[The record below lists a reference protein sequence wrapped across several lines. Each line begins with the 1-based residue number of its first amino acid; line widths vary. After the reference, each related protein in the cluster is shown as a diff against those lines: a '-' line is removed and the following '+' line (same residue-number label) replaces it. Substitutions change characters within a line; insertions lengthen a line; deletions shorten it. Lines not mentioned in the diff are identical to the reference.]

1 MSLSRRNFLQG
12 SALAASAVVG
22 VAALASPAKVFAS
35 EQKEMGAIN
44 AIMTRR
50 SIRSFT
56 DKPVTDAQIETIMRA
71 AMAAPSAYNEQ
82 PWEFIVVDDK
92 AKLEAISKIN
102 KYALFAKNA
111 PIGILT
117 CVDYNKVK
125 HQDQRDYGII
135 DVSIATQ
142 NILLAVHALGLGATW
157 TGIYP
162 NKALVAPFAKE
173 FNLPEHIIPLA
184 FVPIGYPKSIPKQK
198 DHFKPERIRKNDWK

>member
-1 MSLSRRNFLQG
+1 MSISRRNFLQG
-12 SALAASAVVG
+12 SALMAG
-22 VAALASPAKVFAS
+22 VAALAAPTKVFANA
-35 EQKEMGAIN
+35 QKEMGTIK

-50 SIRSFT
+50 SVRGFT
-56 DKPVTDAQIETIMRA
+56 DKPVSDEQIEIILRA

-92 AKLEAISKIN
+92 AKLEAISKLN
-102 KYALFAKNA
+102 KYATFAKKA
-111 PIGILT
+111 PVGILT
-117 CVDYNKVK
+117 CIDFNKVR

-162 NKALVAPFAKE
+162 NKALVAPFVKE
-173 FNLPEHIIPLA
+173 FNLPENITPLA
-184 FVPIGYPKSIPKQK
+184 FVPIGYPQSTPKQK
-198 DHFKPERIRKNDWK
+198 DHFKPERIRKNTWK

>member
-12 SALAASAVVG
+12 SALVAG
-22 VAALASPAKVFAS
+22 VATLAAPAKVFAS
-35 EQKEMGAIN
+35 EQKEMGAIK

-50 SIRSFT
+50 SIRGFT
-56 DKPVTDAQIETIMRA
+56 EQLVTDAQLETIMRA

-82 PWEFIVVDDK
+82 PWEFIIVDDR

-111 PIGILT
+111 PLGILT
-117 CVDYNKVK
+117 CVDFNKVR

-162 NKALVAPFAKE
+162 NKDLIAPYVKE
-173 FNLPEHIIPLA
+173 FNLPENITPLA
-184 FVPIGYPKSIPKQK
+184 FVPIGYPKAIPNQK
-198 DHFKPERIRKNDWK
+198 DHFKPERIRKNTWK

>member
-1 MSLSRRNFLQG
+1 MSISRRNFLQG
-12 SALAASAVVG
+12 SALVAG
-22 VAALASPAKVFAS
+22 VAAFTAPAKVFAN
-35 EQKEMGAIN
+35 EQKEIGAIE

-50 SIRSFT
+50 SIRGFT
-56 DKPVTDAQIETIMRA
+56 DKPVTEEQMETILRA

-92 AKLEAISKIN
+92 AKLAAVSKMN
-102 KYALFAKNA
+102 KYATFAKNA
-111 PIGILT
+111 PVGILT
-117 CVDYNKVK
+117 CIDFNKVR

-162 NKALVAPFAKE
+162 NKALVEPFMKE
-173 FNLPEHIIPLA
+173 FNLPENIIPLA
-184 FVPIGYPKSIPKQK
+184 FVPIGYPQATPKQK
-198 DHFKPERIRKNDWK
+198 NHFKPERIRKNTWK

>member
-1 MSLSRRNFLQG
+1 MSISRRNFLQG
-12 SALAASAVVG
+12 SALVAS
-22 VAALASPAKVFAS
+22 VAALAAPSKVFAN
-35 EQKEMGAIN
+35 EQKEMDAIK

-50 SIRSFT
+50 SVRGFT
-56 DKPVTDAQIETIMRA
+56 EQPVTEQQVETILRA

-92 AKLEAISKIN
+92 AKLEAISKLN
-102 KYALFAKNA
+102 KYALFAKTA
-111 PIGILT
+111 PVGILT
-117 CVDYNKVK
+117 CIDFNKVR

-173 FNLPEHIIPLA
+173 FNLPEHIVPLA
-184 FVPIGYPKSIPKQK
+184 FVPIGYPKSIPAHK
-198 DHFKPERIRKNDWK
+198 DHFKPERIRKNVWK